1 MALGKRKREEQA
13 MWVATTE
20 LPKSPG
26 HPFYQML
33 NAVLAEAAFDPWVE
47 KLCAPYYA
55 DGVGRPSIPPGV
67 YFRMVFV
74 GYFEGLASQRGI
86 AWRCSDSRSLQEFLG
101 LAATDRTPD
110 HSSLSRVHG
119 RLPLQVHAEV
129 FRFVLGIA
137 AQKKLLHG
145 KTVAV
150 DSTTL
155 EANAAMKAIERKDSG
170 EDWQEYLKRLGQEA
184 GLENPTAEE
193 LRRWDRQRKGK
204 KVSNDEWTSP
214 TDPDS
219 RITKMKDGTTHL
231 AYKAEHVVDLDTDFV
246 LAATVHGGDAA
257 DTQTLVDS
265 VMEAQANLDTAH
277 GVRREE
283 EASADA
289 ASPQPIREVAADK
302 GYHDDGTL
310 AECQALELR
319 TYIPEQRRQHHRRWT
334 DKPLGYQEAVY
345 ANRRRVRG
353 ERSKRLQRLRSEKTE
368 RTFAHVCETGGG
380 RRCWLRG
387 LAKVT
392 KRYLLQVAARNLG
405 LILRKLF
412 GIGTARSLQGSVAL
426 CWVLYLVTESV
437 GRWYRHWIGS
447 VASDVIGT
455 SPRRAACCQVA

>member
-1 MALGKRKREEQA
+1 

-26 HPFYQML
+26 HPFYQKL
-33 NAVLAEAAFDPWVE
+33 NALLAAADFDPWVE

-55 DGVGRPSIPPGV
+55 EGVGRPSIPPGV
-67 YFRMVFV
+67 YFRMIFV

-101 LAATDRTPD
+101 LAAMERTPD
-110 HSSLSRVHG
+110 HSSLSRVHE
-119 RLPLQVHAEV
+119 RLPLEVHTEV
-129 FRFVLGIA
+129 FQFVLGIA
-137 AQKKLLHG
+137 VEKNLLRG

-155 EANAAMKAIERKDSG
+155 EANAAMKTIERRDTG
-170 EDWQEYLKRLGQEA
+170 EDWQEYLKRLAQA
-184 GLENPTAEE
+184 DGLEKPTAEE
-193 LRRWDRQRKGK
+193 LRRWDRKRKDK
-204 KVSNDEWTSP
+204 KVSNDDWTSP

-283 EASADA
+283 EASADE

-302 GYHDDGTL
+302 GYHGDGTL
-310 AECQALELR
+310 AECRALELR
-319 TYIPEQRRQHHRRWT
+319 TYIPEKRSQHRRRWT
-334 DKPLGYQEAVY
+334 DKPSTYQEAVY
-345 ANRRRVRG
+345 ANRQRVRG

-368 RTFAHVCETGGG
+368 RSFAHVCETGGG

-426 CWVLYLVTESV
+426 SCLLYLVANFLR
-437 GRWYRHWIGS
+437 RWYRHWIGS
-447 VASDVIGT
+447 LASDVIGM
-455 SPRRAACCQVA
+455 SPRQLARYQAA